1 MVPSLAISGPVL
13 QSYWDATPEEGKR
26 QYLRSIALGRL
37 PRNEEL
43 ASVVMFLASEESSYV
58 TGVALD
64 VNGGSYMP

>member
-13 QSYWDATPEEGKR
+13 QEYWDATPPEGR
-26 QYLRSIALGRL
+26 ERYLRSIALERL
-37 PRNEEL
+37 PKLEEL
-43 ASVVMFLASEESSYV
+43 ASVVLFLASDESSYV